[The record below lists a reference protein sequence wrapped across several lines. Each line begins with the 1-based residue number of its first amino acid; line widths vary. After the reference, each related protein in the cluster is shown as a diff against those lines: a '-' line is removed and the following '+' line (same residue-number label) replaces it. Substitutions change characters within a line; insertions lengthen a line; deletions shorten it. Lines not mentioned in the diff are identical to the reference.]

1 MVFIDICGIFR
12 VNCFLKSSFFGGVS
26 MLRVEFFIE
35 RFFELLLF
43 RMIDFRFVYSVF
55 NRLDVGCVLDFVFVY
70 WIGDCCLFI
79 EFEIMLLFVMLLF
92 KFVEDCLILWLD
104 SWDRFGK
111 CLFIIFFRNF
121 IDGMLRLLFWLAL

>member
-1 MVFIDICGIFR
+1 MVFIDICGIFS
-12 VNCFLKSSFFGGVS
+12 VNCFLKLSFFGGVS

-79 EFEIMLLFVMLLF
+79 EFEIILLFVMLLF
-92 KFVEDCLILWLD
+92 KFVEDCLMLWLD

>member
-79 EFEIMLLFVMLLF
+79 EFEIILLFVMLLF
-92 KFVEDCLILWLD
+92 KFVEDCLMLWLD

-121 IDGMLRLLFWLAL
+121 IDGILRLLFWLAL

>member
-1 MVFIDICGIFR
+1 MVFIDICGIFS

-26 MLRVEFFIE
+26 MLRVVFFIE

-79 EFEIMLLFVMLLF
+79 EFEIILLFVMLLF

>member
-12 VNCFLKSSFFGGVS
+12 VSCFLKFSFFGGVS

-79 EFEIMLLFVMLLF
+79 EFEIILLFVMLLF

>member
-1 MVFIDICGIFR
+1 MVFIDICGIFS

-79 EFEIMLLFVMLLF
+79 EFEIILLFVMLLF
-92 KFVEDCLILWLD
+92 KFVEDCLMLWLD

>member
-1 MVFIDICGIFR
+1 MVFIDICGIFS

-26 MLRVEFFIE
+26 MLRVEFFID

-79 EFEIMLLFVMLLF
+79 EFEIILLFVMLLF

>member
-79 EFEIMLLFVMLLF
+79 EFEIILLFVMLLF

-104 SWDRFGK
+104 SWDKFGK

>member
-79 EFEIMLLFVMLLF
+79 EFEIILLFVMLLF
-92 KFVEDCLILWLD
+92 KFVEDCLMLWLD

-121 IDGMLRLLFWLAL
+121 IDGMLRLLFWLAS

>member
-1 MVFIDICGIFR
+1 MVFIDICGIFS

-26 MLRVEFFIE
+26 MLRVVFFIE

-79 EFEIMLLFVMLLF
+79 EFEIILLFVMLLF

-104 SWDRFGK
+104 SWDKFGK

>member
-26 MLRVEFFIE
+26 MLRVVFFIE

-79 EFEIMLLFVMLLF
+79 EFEIILLFVMLLF
-92 KFVEDCLILWLD
+92 KFVEDCLMLWLD

>member
-79 EFEIMLLFVMLLF
+79 EFEIILLFVMLLF
-92 KFVEDCLILWLD
+92 KFIEDCLTLWLD

>member
-43 RMIDFRFVYSVF
+43 RMIDFCFVYSVF

-79 EFEIMLLFVMLLF
+79 EFEIILLFVMLLF
-92 KFVEDCLILWLD
+92 KFVEDCLTLWLD

-121 IDGMLRLLFWLAL
+121 IDGMLRLLFWLAS

>member
-1 MVFIDICGIFR
+1 MVFIDICGIFS

-26 MLRVEFFIE
+26 MLRVVFFIE

-43 RMIDFRFVYSVF
+43 RMIDFCFVYSVF

-79 EFEIMLLFVMLLF
+79 EFEIILLFVMLLF

-104 SWDRFGK
+104 SWDKFGK